1 MIEATIGVG
10 VTILLGLAGVIY
22 TYGRNVQALTIL
34 TKEVSEMRGTLQRLG
49 ERVGRL
55 EARDEVEREFFTFG
69 AGNRAGA

>member
-55 EARDEVEREFFTFG
+55 EARDEVEREFSG
-69 AGNRAGA
+69 RVR

>member
-49 ERVGRL
+49 ERVGR
-55 EARDEVEREFFTFG
+55 
-69 AGNRAGA
+69 

>member
-22 TYGRNVQALTIL
+22 TYGRNVQALTVL

-55 EARDEVEREFFTFG
+55 EARDEVEREFSG
-69 AGNRAGA
+69 RVR

>member
-55 EARDEVEREFFTFG
+55 EARDEVQREFSG
-69 AGNRAGA
+69 RVR

>member
-1 MIEATIGVG
+1 
-10 VTILLGLAGVIY
+10 VIY

-55 EARDEVEREFFTFG
+55 EARDEVEREFSG
-69 AGNRAGA
+69 RVR